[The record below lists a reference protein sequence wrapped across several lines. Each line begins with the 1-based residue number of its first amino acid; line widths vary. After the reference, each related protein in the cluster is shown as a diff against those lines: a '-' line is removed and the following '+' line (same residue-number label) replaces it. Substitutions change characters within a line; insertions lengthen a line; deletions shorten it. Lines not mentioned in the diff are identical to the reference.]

1 MYALYRKTPDGS
13 DGHRY
18 QFVEQTSLFG
28 CHSGWIP
35 ELLKHS
41 LTTTVSEP
49 IKWHISVESG
59 LKDAEYPDC
68 TLIIDLKPKSAE
80 PNLSLYEVVE
90 VWGHSSQGWTPIML
104 HLKGLFID
112 EDPNA
117 FDRREFTRCS
127 ADVDDPIF
135 SMMYLKGTIRDG
147 KLVDKWTTPGPSST
161 NSVLVWPETLK
172 YFADEAS
179 RLMD

>member
-1 MYALYRKTPDGS
+1 
-13 DGHRY
+13 
-18 QFVEQTSLFG
+18 
-28 CHSGWIP
+28 
-35 ELLKHS
+35 
-41 LTTTVSEP
+41 
-49 IKWHISVESG
+49 
-59 LKDAEYPDC
+59 
-68 TLIIDLKPKSAE
+68 
-80 PNLSLYEVVE
+80 
-90 VWGHSSQGWTPIML
+90 ML

-117 FDRREFTRCS
+117 FDRHEFTRCVT
-127 ADVDDPIF
+127 DVDDPIF

-161 NSVLVWPETLK
+161 NSVLVWLETLK

>member
-18 QFVEQTSLFG
+18 QFVEKTSLFG

-41 LTTTVSEP
+41 LASTANEP
-49 IKWHISVESG
+49 IKWHVSVENG
-59 LKDAEYPDC
+59 LRGAEYPGC
-68 TLIIDLKPKSAE
+68 TLIIDLKPKNAGT
-80 PNLSLYEVVE
+80 NLSLYEVVE

-104 HLKGLFID
+104 HLTGLFID

-117 FDRREFTRCS
+117 FNRNDFTRHA
-127 ADVDDPIF
+127 ADIDDPIF

-161 NSVLVWPETLK
+161 NSVLVWPDTLK
-172 YFADEAS
+172 YFAEEAA